1 METGLLPAPHAA
13 ALSPIPISLSVMMSD
28 VTSFEARQ
36 GLFSSVLC
44 LPGDRCL
51 LSVAL
56 TSYCDACRAL
66 RAACLRPL
74 CLGL

>member
-13 ALSPIPISLSVMMSD
+13 ALSPIPISLSVMLSK
-28 VTSFEARQ
+28 VTSSQTRQ
-36 GLFSSVLC
+36 GLFCSVLC
-44 LPGDRCL
+44 LYDVPCF

>member
-13 ALSPIPISLSVMMSD
+13 ALSPIPISLSVMLSD
-28 VTSFEARQ
+28 VTSFEARK
-36 GLFSSVLC
+36 GLFCSVLC

>member
-13 ALSPIPISLSVMMSD
+13 ALSPIPISLSVMLSD
-28 VTSFEARQ
+28 VTSSQTRQ

-51 LSVAL
+51 LSVTL

-66 RAACLRPL
+66 WAACLRPL

>member
-13 ALSPIPISLSVMMSD
+13 ALSPIPISLSVMLSD
-28 VTSFEARQ
+28 VTSSQTRQ

-51 LSVAL
+51 LSMTL

-66 RAACLRPL
+66 WAACLRPL

>member
-13 ALSPIPISLSVMMSD
+13 ALSPIPISLSVMLSK

-66 RAACLRPL
+66 WAACLRPL

>member
-13 ALSPIPISLSVMMSD
+13 ALSPIPISLSVMLSK
-28 VTSFEARQ
+28 VTSSQTRQ
-36 GLFSSVLC
+36 GLFCSVLC
-44 LPGDRCL
+44 LYDVPCF

-66 RAACLRPL
+66 RTACLRPL

>member
-13 ALSPIPISLSVMMSD
+13 ALSPIPISLSVMLSD
-28 VTSFEARQ
+28 VTSSQTRQ

-44 LPGDRCL
+44 LPGVPCL

-66 RAACLRPL
+66 WAACLRPL

>member
-13 ALSPIPISLSVMMSD
+13 ALSPIPISLSVMLSD
-28 VTSFEARQ
+28 VMSFETRQ

-44 LPGDRCL
+44 LYGVPCF
-51 LSVAL
+51 LSVTL

-66 RAACLRPL
+66 RTACLRPL

>member
-13 ALSPIPISLSVMMSD
+13 ALSPIPISLSVMLSD
-28 VTSFEARQ
+28 VTSFEALQ

-44 LPGDRCL
+44 LYGVPCF

>member
-13 ALSPIPISLSVMMSD
+13 ALSPIPISLSVMLSD

-36 GLFSSVLC
+36 GFFSSVLC
-44 LPGDRCL
+44 LPSDRCF

>member
-13 ALSPIPISLSVMMSD
+13 ALSPIPISLSVMSSD

-36 GLFSSVLC
+36 GLFCSVLC

-66 RAACLRPL
+66 WAAYLRPL

>member
-13 ALSPIPISLSVMMSD
+13 ALSPIPISLSVILSD

-36 GLFSSVLC
+36 GLSSSVLC
-44 LPGDRCL
+44 LYGVPCF
-51 LSVAL
+51 LSVTL

-66 RAACLRPL
+66 RTACLRPL